1 MPGRCSHLV
10 AFCLAVTAAWSG
22 LACAGRAAAAPPNVV
37 VILADDL
44 GFSDL
49 GCYGGEIDTPH
60 LDRLAAGGLRF
71 TQGYNTARCWPT
83 RAALLTGYY
92 AQAVN
97 RDALP
102 GGKGGTGG
110 RRPAWAQ
117 LLPELLAPAGYRSYH
132 SGKWHIDGDPRQQ
145 GFVRS
150 LQVEGGQN
158 DYFDPEGVTVEGT
171 PIEANADYYVTTA
184 IGGHAVECLQD
195 HAAEHA
201 GVPFFSYVAFT
212 SPHFPLQAPQDV
224 VEAYKDRY
232 RAGWDAARAARF
244 ERLTAGNIVTSPLAP
259 LEPQVGPPYQP
270 KPDVLARFGP
280 GEIDR
285 PLPWASL
292 TPQQREFQATKM
304 AIHAAMVEIMD
315 RAVGRIIGQ
324 LEAMNALDDTLILF
338 LSDNGASAEILIRGK
353 GHDPA
358 LPLGSAGTFPCL
370 GPGWSSCANA
380 PFRRHKTW
388 VHEGGIATPW
398 IVHWPKGIATKNAL
412 RTQPLHVIDVVPTV
426 LELAGVA
433 PPREHAG
440 RPVPPMQGRS
450 FAACLADPAA
460 PPAHETLWWCHD
472 GNRAVRVGDWKLV
485 ASKGDPWELYDL
497 AGDRTET
504 NNLAA
509 TQPERMAALERA
521 WTAVS
526 VECGRLAHV
535 AELDREEPATQNAAD
550 TRPAAASAPA
560 RRPNII
566 YVMTDDQGYGDV
578 AAHGNPVITTPNL
591 DRMHR
596 ESVRLTEFHVSP
608 TCAPT
613 RAALMTGRHEFRS
626 GVTHTIFERERLALS
641 AVTLPQ
647 LLRSGGGYATGI
659 FGKWHLGDEDAY
671 QPGRRGFDRVFIH
684 GGGGIGQSYPGS
696 CGDAPGNTYFDPL
709 IRSDGT
715 FVKTKGYCT
724 DVFFDAAIEWIDGQ
738 RKTEKPF
745 FCYLTPNAPHD
756 PLDCPSGSDTP
767 YLAKL
772 EAAGIADPK
781 VREKIAK
788 FYGMI
793 GNIDANMGRLLAK
806 LDEWGLAENT
816 LVIFTTDNG
825 TATGA
830 QVFNAGMRGQKGTV
844 YRGGTRV
851 PALWRW
857 RGTLPAGMDVPA
869 LTAHIDVLP
878 TLCELTDV
886 GLPPAVAEKA
896 EGRSFAPL
904 LRGARI
910 AWPDRPL
917 VTHLGRWDRGKAA
930 ESGYRQCRIRE
941 GQWSLVNTQNRPD
954 AWELY
959 DIASDPAEKHDVAAA
974 QPDVVTR
981 LAATYA
987 AWWRSVQPD
996 LVNENSD
1003 GPAENPFKAAYWKQF
1018 GPRPTLI
1025 DVPYGDHPKQKLH
1038 FWKSPQGEAGKPT
1051 PLLFFIHGGGWQ
1063 GGNRMSGLTGLL
1075 APVLEAGISV
1085 TSIEYRFIQDAMQ
1098 QGVEPPVKAP
1108 LSDAARALQTVRS
1121 QAAEWGIDKE
1131 RIVAAGGSAGACSS
1145 LWLAFHD
1152 DMADPASAD
1161 PVARESTRLLA
1172 AAVTGAQT
1180 TLDPAQM
1187 KEWTPN
1193 SRYGGHAFGF
1203 MTRPDQ
1209 RDSQFAQF
1217 LAAREKILPW
1227 IEAYSPYALVTP
1239 DDPPVALFYNT
1250 PPALGRDEK
1259 DPTHT
1264 ANFGVKLVERL
1275 DAAGV
1280 PCELVYPG
1288 ASSVQHATLHEAIIG
1303 FLKPAAESSRRE
1315 PARRPNIVFFLC
1327 DDLGSGD
1334 LACTGSRDIQTPAI
1348 DALFARGTRLS
1359 RHWAGNA
1366 VCAPS
1371 RCVLLTGKHP
1381 GHAVIRSNRE
1391 MKPEGQVPL
1400 PAGTVTLV
1408 QLLDDAGYATGGF
1421 GKWGLGGPGTHS
1433 DPIACGF
1440 DSFFGYNC
1448 QRQAHT
1454 YYPGHL
1460 WDDRSRV
1467 PLDGGRYAAD
1477 LIAERQLAFIKAH
1490 ADRPFFL
1497 YVPTTVPH
1505 LALQVPADEP
1515 SLADYERHFGA
1526 EAPYLGGKGYVPC
1539 PRPLA
1544 TYAAMITRM
1553 DREVG
1558 RIVKELDDLG
1568 LTDDTIFVF
1577 SSDNGATA
1585 PGWGGIDTARLAS
1598 NGPLRDWKGSP
1609 YEGGLRVPTVAV
1621 WPGHIPAGRVID
1633 APTGFE
1639 DWLPTLLDLAGLHDR
1654 IPADTDGVSL
1664 AAALAGK
1671 GPPPRD
1677 RVLYREL
1684 TERQWQTALD
1694 AHGRWK
1700 AVRKAVGKA
1709 RPDQASPTELYDLS
1723 ADPGETTNVAA
1734 GHPDVVARM
1743 EAILTRE
1750 HVPHPDWP
1758 LAFADRPAPQDSAAA
1773 RARRPNILFIIV
1785 DDQSP
1790 FDLPCY
1796 NPASTLHAPAI
1807 DRLAREGMVLDAA
1820 YHMGSFSGAVCTPS
1834 RHMVMC
1840 GRSVWHLPIGPSMA
1854 GNKLEG
1860 RADAVP
1866 TARCPPDIARFT
1878 LAPVLD
1884 RAGYDTMRTCKQG
1897 NAYEAADALFT
1908 VRHDAT
1914 KREGTHAGGSAWHAD
1929 RVLDYLAERKRTHD
1943 TDPFLIYFGFSHPH
1957 DTRDG
1962 TPELLARYGATNHA
1976 DPATLPPAD
1985 PRQPP
1990 LPPNWLPRH
1999 PFDHGHMDVRDEVA
2013 VSGVWKHRDER
2024 TIRNELGREYA
2035 CSENIDRQIGRVLEK
2050 LTAMGE
2056 LDNTWIVYTS
2066 DHGMAIGRHGLQG
2079 KQNLYEH
2086 TWRVPFIVRGPGVK
2100 PGSRAPGHVYLGDTL
2115 ATLCDICGIT
2125 PPASNEGTS
2134 FLPVLTGTRQTIRDV
2149 LYGVYCGGQKPGIR
2163 SVRKGDW
2170 KLVKYESPS
2179 GGRHTQLF
2187 NLKENPHELLA
2198 EHHDPAVTDLSHA
2211 APPAGQQ
2218 NLADDP
2224 AFAATRA
2231 EMEALLLAEMRRHDD
2246 PFRFSDQPPLEVAP

>member
-1 MPGRCSHLV
+1 MRERHLQV
-10 AFCLAVTAAWSG
+10 AAFYLAVMAAWG
-22 LACAGRAAAAPPNVV
+22 GIACSGRATAAPPNIV

-49 GCYGGEIDTPH
+49 GCYGGEIDTPY
-60 LDRLAAGGLRF
+60 LDRLAAGGLQF
-71 TQGYNTARCWPT
+71 TQASNTARCWPT

-110 RRPAWAQ
+110 RRPAWAR
-117 LLPELLAPAGYRSYH
+117 LLPELLVPAGYRTYH

-145 GFVRS
+145 GFIRS

-158 DYFDPEGVTVEGT
+158 DYFDPEGVTVDGT
-171 PIEANADYYVTTA
+171 PIEAGADFYVTTA

-195 HAAEHA
+195 HAAAHA
-201 GVPFFSYVAFT
+201 GVPFFSYIAFT
-212 SPHFPLQAPQDV
+212 SPHFPLHAPQDV
-224 VEAYKDRY
+224 VEKYKDRY
-232 RAGWDAARAARF
+232 RAGWDAVRTARA
-244 ERLTAGNIVTSPLAP
+244 ERLNAAGIVTTARAP

-285 PLPWASL
+285 PVPWADL
-292 TPQQREFQATKM
+292 TEEQREFQATKM
-304 AIHAAMVEIMD
+304 AIHAAMVELMD
-315 RAVGRIIGQ
+315 RAVGRIVEQ
-324 LEAMNALDDTLILF
+324 LEAMDALDDTLILF

-358 LPLGSAGTFPCL
+358 VALGSAGTFPCL

-398 IVHWPKGIATKNAL
+398 IVHWPKGIALKRGL
-412 RTQPLHVIDVVPTV
+412 RTQPVHVIDVVPTV
-426 LELAGVA
+426 LELAGIA

-440 RPVPPMQGRS
+440 TAVPALQGRS
-450 FAACLADPAA
+450 FAACLTDPAA
-460 PPAHETLWWCHD
+460 PPAHETLWWCHED
-472 GNRAVRVGDWKLV
+472 NRAVRVGDWKLV
-485 ASKGDPWELYDL
+485 AAKGDPWELYDL
-497 AGDRTET
+497 AADRCET
-504 NNLAA
+504 ANLADREPA
-509 TQPERMAALERA
+509 RVTQLEQAWERIAADCR
-521 WTAVS
+521 
-526 VECGRLAHV
+526 RLAGTESAV
-535 AELDREEPATQNAAD
+535 GG
-550 TRPAAASAPA
+550 AAAA

-566 YVMTDDQGYGDV
+566 YVMTDDQGYGDI
-578 AAHGNPVITTPNL
+578 AAHGNPVLATPNL
-591 DRMHR
+591 DRLHR
-596 ESVRLTEFHVSP
+596 ESVRFTEFHVSP

-613 RAALMTGRHEFRS
+613 RAALLTGRHEFRS

-647 LLRSGGGYATGI
+647 LLRRGGGYATGI
-659 FGKWHLGDEDAY
+659 FGKWHLGDEDEY
-671 QPGRRGFDRVFIH
+671 QPGKRGFDRVFIH

-696 CGDAPGNTYFDPL
+696 CGDAPDNSYRNPF

-715 FVKTKGYCT
+715 FVQTRGYCA
-724 DVFFDAAIEWIDGQ
+724 DVFFDAALDWIDTR
-738 RKTEKPF
+738 RKADQPF
-745 FCYLTPNAPHD
+745 FCYLATNTPHD
-756 PLDCPSGSDTP
+756 PLDCPPGSDAP
-767 YLAKL
+767 WLAKL
-772 EAAGIADPK
+772 EAAGITDPK
-781 VREKIAK
+781 QRERIAK

-793 GNIDANMGRLLAK
+793 ANIDANMGRLFAK
-806 LDEWGLAENT
+806 LDEWGLAEDT
-816 LVIFTTDNG
+816 LVVFTTDNG
-825 TATGA
+825 TANGA
-830 QVFNAGMRGQKGTV
+830 AVFNDGMRGQKV
-844 YRGGTRV
+844 SPYRGGTRV
-851 PALWRW
+851 PAFWRW
-857 RGTLPAGMDVPA
+857 PGRLPAGVDVPA
-869 LTAHIDVLP
+869 VTAHIDVLP
-878 TLCELTDV
+878 TLCELAGVT
-886 GLPPAVAEKA
+886 LPPAVAEQV
-896 EGRSFAPL
+896 EGRSLVPL
-904 LRGARI
+904 LTDASA

-917 VTHLGRWDRGKAA
+917 VTHVGRWERGEAA
-930 ESGYRQCRIRE
+930 QSAYRNCRLRE
-941 GQWSLVNTQNRPD
+941 GRWSLVNTKNRPD

-959 DIASDPAEKHDVAAA
+959 DIATDPAEKHDLAAA
-974 QPDVVTR
+974 QPGVVKR
-981 LAATYA
+981 LATTYA
-987 AWWRSVQPD
+987 AWWQSVQPD

-1003 GPAENPFKAAYWKQF
+1003 GPAENPFAAAYWKQF
-1018 GPRPTLI
+1018 GPRPTLT

-1038 FWKSPQGEAGKPT
+1038 FWKSPHAEAGKPT

-1063 GGNRMSGLTGLL
+1063 GGNRMSGLTPIL

-1085 TSIEYRFIQDAMQ
+1085 TSIEYRFIHEAMR
-1098 QGVEPPVKAP
+1098 QGIEPPVKAP
-1108 LSDAARALQTVRS
+1108 LADAARALQTVRS
-1121 QAAEWGIDKE
+1121 KAAEWGIDKE

-1152 DMADPASAD
+1152 DMADPTSVD

-1172 AAVTGAQT
+1172 VAVSGAQT

-1187 KEWTPN
+1187 KAWTPN

-1203 MTRPDQ
+1203 MTSPDQ

-1239 DDPPVALFYNT
+1239 DDPPVALFYTT
-1250 PPALGRDEK
+1250 PPALGQDEK

-1264 ANFGVKLVERL
+1264 ANFGVKLEERL

-1288 ASSVQHATLHEAIIG
+1288 AVGVRHATLQDAIIG
-1303 FLKPAAESSRRE
+1303 FLKPAAESSQRE

-1327 DDLGSGD
+1327 DDLGCGD

-1381 GHAVIRSNRE
+1381 GHAAIRSNRE
-1391 MKPEGQVPL
+1391 VKPEGQVPM
-1400 PAGTVTLV
+1400 PAGTVTLAK
-1408 QLLDDAGYATGGF
+1408 LLGDAGYATGGF
-1421 GKWGLGGPGTHS
+1421 GKWGLGAPGSDS

-1460 WDDRSRV
+1460 WDGRSRV
-1467 PLDGGRYAAD
+1467 RLDGTQYAAD
-1477 LIAERQLAFIKAH
+1477 LIAERQLAFIKAN
-1490 ADRPFFL
+1490 AGRPFFL

-1577 SSDNGATA
+1577 SSDNGATW
-1585 PGWGGIDTARLAS
+1585 PGLGGIDTARLAS
-1598 NGPLRDWKGSP
+1598 NGALRDWKGSP

-1621 WPGHIPAGRVID
+1621 WPGHIPAGRAID

-1639 DWLPTLLDLAGLHDR
+1639 DWLPTLLDLAGMQNR
-1654 IPADTDGVSL
+1654 IPAGIDGVSL
-1664 AAALAGK
+1664 AAALTGRGAL
-1671 GPPPRD
+1671 PRE

-1700 AVRKAVGKA
+1700 VVRKTVGTP
-1709 RPDQASPTELYDLS
+1709 RPGQAAPTELYDLA
-1723 ADPGETTNVAA
+1723 ADPGETTDVAA

-1743 EAILTRE
+1743 EAILARE

-1758 LAFADRPAPQDSAAA
+1758 LACAAQPAPQDSAAA
-1773 RARRPNILFIIV
+1773 QGRRPNILYIIV

-1796 NPASTLHAPAI
+1796 NAASTLHAPVI

-1840 GRSVWHLPIGPSMA
+1840 GRSVWHLPIGPRTA
-1854 GNKLEG
+1854 GHDQG
-1860 RADAVP
+1860 RKA
-1866 TARCPPDIARFT
+1866 ARAHCPPDIVRFT
-1878 LAPVLD
+1878 LAPVFN

-1908 VRHDAT
+1908 IRHDAT

-1929 RVLDYLAERKRTHD
+1929 RVLDYLAERERTHD

-1962 TPELLARYGATNHA
+1962 TPELLTRYGATNHA

-2013 VSGVWKHRDER
+2013 VSGVWRHRDER

-2035 CSENIDRQIGRVLEK
+2035 CGENIDRQIGRVLEK
-2050 LTAMGE
+2050 LAALGE
-2056 LDNTWIVYTS
+2056 LDNTWIFYTA
-2066 DHGMAIGRHGLQG
+2066 DHGMALGRHGLQG

-2100 PGSRAPGHVYLGDTL
+2100 PGSRAPGNVYLGDTL
-2115 ATLCDICGIT
+2115 ATLCDICGIA
-2125 PPASNEGTS
+2125 PPAANEGTS
-2134 FLPVLTGTRQTIRDV
+2134 FLPVLAGTRQTVRDV

-2163 SVRKGDW
+2163 CVRKGEW

-2179 GGRHTQLF
+2179 GGLHTQLF
-2187 NLKENPHELLA
+2187 NLYENPHEFLA
-2198 EHHDPAVTDLSHA
+2198 EHHDPAVTDLSRA
-2211 APPAGQQ
+2211 APTTGQT

-2246 PFRFSDQPPLEVAP
+2246 PFRFSDQSPP